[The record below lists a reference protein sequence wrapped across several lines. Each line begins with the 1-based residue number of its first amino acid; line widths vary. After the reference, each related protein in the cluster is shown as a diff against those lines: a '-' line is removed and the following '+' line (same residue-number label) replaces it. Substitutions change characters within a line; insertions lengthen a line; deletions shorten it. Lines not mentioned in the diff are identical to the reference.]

1 MKAREVIALVSNKDF
16 EMMKSKMKKKR
27 SEGRRSLMRQ
37 RKISHGAEVPA
48 KPRVEGQSF
57 VVTVGI
63 CNWKISEFQHAW

>member
-1 MKAREVIALVSNKDF
+1 MKAREVIALVSNRDF
-16 EMMKSKMKKKR
+16 EIMKSKMKKKR
-27 SEGRRSLMRQ
+27 SAGRRSLMRQ

-48 KPRVEGQSF
+48 KARVEGQSF